1 MQTKE
6 LSPIEGLKPLR
17 LLLTSGAFISLAG
30 GLLTLLY
37 FWRIGGVPIGQ
48 AAATGSMATLVLPT
62 AVFLALLFLM
72 VWMIPTV
79 TSFMFT
85 DDDSWRQELLP
96 RRHP

>member
-1 MQTKE
+1 
-6 LSPIEGLKPLR
+6 
-17 LLLTSGAFISLAG
+17 
-30 GLLTLLY
+30 
-37 FWRIGGVPIGQ
+37 
-48 AAATGSMATLVLPT
+48 MATLVLPT